1 LTTRYQHGRSI
12 TARQLQQQRN
22 EFWATRVDG
31 NSQSWL
37 ALKNVSEAFL
47 GGDIELA
54 NALLEASMITTP
66 NGSLDLCYDE
76 RGHQYKVPMYCFA
89 DPVELLAD
97 GGSSSSSGGSSSS
110 SSSSSGGSAN
120 GGNKNGGGG
129 GGGSGGWKGSFLGSG
144 SATAAAAA
152 AAPAAPV
159 VDIKCRVR
167 INPGD
172 YTLLLDAKS
181 NDTIRDFKTLVK
193 EQAKQHEDLVRL
205 NVSMDEWRQRIIYK
219 GFEQKDDGKTLLA
232 VGVCDESTVVQIFL
246 RPQNK

>member
-1 LTTRYQHGRSI
+1 MGCVTSSSTRGEDSTVRGSVEIASPRGGRGGGWSGGGEGDVPQPPSKPLSRLTTRYQHGRSI

-110 SSSSSGGSAN
+110 SSSSSNSN
-120 GGNKNGGGG
+120 LFSCFLFFLFV
-129 GGGSGGWKGSFLGSG
+129 SGLWLTVDRCQATLDDSRGSFS
-144 SATAAAAA
+144 
-152 AAPAAPV
+152 
-159 VDIKCRVR
+159 
-167 INPGD
+167 
-172 YTLLLDAKS
+172 
-181 NDTIRDFKTLVK
+181 
-193 EQAKQHEDLVRL
+193 
-205 NVSMDEWRQRIIYK
+205 
-219 GFEQKDDGKTLLA
+219 FE
-232 VGVCDESTVVQIFL
+232 
-246 RPQNK
+246 